1 MSLQRLTGVLGQ
13 LQGVIYRDVEAFPL
27 HSHLC
32 GTELSLP
39 AVFGAV
45 SLHVPG
51 LCLSL
56 GSSSPIAGCTSGAQ
70 TPAGVLAQ
78 PQLSLRSFCA
88 QILLIP
94 HPACRTKAFPRCGIL
109 AEVGRGFLT
118 VPEEQK
124 VLWGILVWLC
134 KIPA

>member
-1 MSLQRLTGVLGQ
+1 MLRHFHCTATSVAQNSPFLLFLEQ
-13 LQGVIYRDVEAFPL
+13 FP
-27 HSHLC
+27 
-32 GTELSLP
+32 P
-39 AVFGAV
+39 
-45 SLHVPG
+45 VPG
-51 LCLSL
+51 LCPSL
-56 GSSSPIAGCTSGAQ
+56 GSSSPIAGCTPGAQ
-70 TPAGVLAQ
+70 IPAGVLAQ